1 MTNKKEQSTGATDAR
16 RKTLLL
22 LDGNAIVH
30 RAYHAIPPLTTDDGV
45 QTNAV
50 FGFTSTLLTV
60 LEKFQPDYIIA
71 TFDLPGKNFRHEM
84 FEDYK
89 ATRKETPEDLIPQ
102 FDLVK
107 DIVRSLGIM
116 IVEKEG
122 YEADDVVGTIA
133 KQMGGNGIETII
145 VTGDKDTLQLVD
157 DDTRVFTMSRG
168 IHDMVLYDREMVKEK
183 MGVTV
188 EQIPDYK
195 GLRGDSSDNI
205 PGVNGVGEKTAI
217 ALLNEYGDLD
227 NIYAHLNDIK
237 PAWKKKLETDREK
250 AFLSK
255 ELGTIK
261 TDVPIKSIDYNLAQ
275 TSDMTFDTARKMFKK
290 LGFTSLLKRIPE
302 GEENEGDEIKI
313 IIVKNS
319 DVKKIL
325 KDCEDKKVSISVDC
339 SNKQLYGLALVKDGK
354 LYYIEITD
362 KTKNEVVNFLQDK
375 KYQKIIFDIKSVMH
389 DLAKCN
395 INLVGGVQDVLLQA
409 YVVQQNKKLKFE
421 ALVFDVFGVMFDKK
435 DTGAQMAL
443 GLRDNEGEKQSVC
456 EEAFYTDKLA
466 SHFDEKIAETL
477 KTQKEK
483 ANIKTVLE
491 TIEMPL
497 IEILFNMEQ
506 WGIKLN
512 KEKFGEI
519 AQYIDNKLDELSQ
532 EIYEYAGETFN
543 INSTKQLRVILF
555 EKLKIDTSDIKK
567 TKTGFS
573 TASSELEKMR
583 GSNPIIEKIE
593 QYRELF
599 KLKTTYIDVLPT
611 LTDSNSKI
619 HTTFNQ
625 AVTSTGRLSSSDPN
639 LQNIPIRT
647 EEGRKMR
654 DGFVANV
661 GYKLI
666 SVDYSQI
673 DLRCVAHVSGDKMMI
688 EAFNNGAD
696 IHTTT
701 AATVM
706 GKNPEDITK
715 DERASAK
722 ELNFGLIYGMGQYG
736 FARAAG
742 ISNKEAKEFIKTYF
756 EKFAGVKEYIENTKK
771 EAAENGY
778 VETLFGRRRYV
789 PNITS
794 KNFMLKSAAER
805 AAINMPIQG
814 LAADIMKLSMIAAD
828 RYIKKTY
835 NDDDEVY
842 AILQVHD
849 EIIFE
854 AKEKIVTDFT
864 KNIVR
869 VMEGVCKLKVPL
881 VVDTEIGDNW
891 GLL

>member
-1 MTNKKEQSTGATDAR
+1 MTDK

-22 LDGNAIVH
+22 LDGNAIIH

-84 FEDYK
+84 FSDYK
-89 ATRKETPEDLIPQ
+89 ATRKETPEDLVPQ

-107 DIVRSLGIM
+107 DVVRSLGIV
-116 IVEKEG
+116 IVEQEG
-122 YEADDVVGTIA
+122 VEADDVIGTIA
-133 KQMGGNGIETII
+133 LQATKDDVETII

-157 DDTRVFTMSRG
+157 THAKVFTMSRG
-168 IHDMVLYDREMVKEK
+168 IHDMVLYDRELVKEK

-205 PGVNGVGEKTAI
+205 PGVKGVGEKTAV
-217 ALLNEYGDLD
+217 ALLGEYGDLD
-227 NIYAHLNDIK
+227 SIYVHLDDIK
-237 PAWKKKLETDREK
+237 PAWKKKLEQDKEK

-255 ELGTIK
+255 ELGIIK
-261 TDVPIKSIDYNLAQ
+261 TDVEIEPVNYDFAQ
-275 TSDMTFDTARKMFKK
+275 TSDITFDVARKMFMK

-302 GEENEGDEIKI
+302 GEENSGDEIKI
-313 IIVKNS
+313 TTIKNE
-319 DVKKIL
+319 DVKKVL
-325 KDCEDKKVSISVDC
+325 EGYKDKKVAVSVDC
-339 SNKQLYGLALVKDGK
+339 TDTRFHGLAIVSDEK
-354 LYYIEITD
+354 LSYIEVMD
-362 KTKNEVVNFLQDK
+362 EVRKDCINFLQDG
-375 KYQKIIFDIKSVMH
+375 KYQKIIFDIKDVKH
-389 DLAKCN
+389 RLAKCDIELN
-395 INLVGGVQDVLLQA
+395 GSIQDVLLQA
-409 YVVQQNKKLKFE
+409 YIAQQNKKLKFKD
-421 ALVFDVFGVMFDKK
+421 LVFDVFGIMFDES
-435 DTGAQMAL
+435 DSGSQMAL
-443 GLRDNEGEKQSVC
+443 GLRDSEGEKQSVC
-456 EEAFYTDKLA
+456 ENAYYVDKLVK
-466 SHFDEKIAETL
+466 HFDGKIIDTI
-477 KTQKEK
+477 KTQKK
-483 ANIKTVLE
+483 DANIQTVLD

-497 IEILFNMEQ
+497 IQILFDMEQ
-506 WGIKLN
+506 WGIELDKD
-512 KEKFGEI
+512 KFSEI
-519 AQYIDNKLDELSQ
+519 AGYIDGKIEKLSKS
-532 EIYEYAGETFN
+532 IYDYAGEEFN

-555 EKLKIDTSDIKK
+555 EKLEIDTKDIKK

-583 GSNPIIEKIE
+583 EGNPIIEKIE

-611 LTDSNSKI
+611 LRDKNSRI
-619 HTTFNQ
+619 HTTYNQ

-654 DGFVANV
+654 DGFVAKK
-661 GYKLI
+661 GYKFV
-666 SVDYSQI
+666 SADYSQI
-673 DLRCVAHVSGDKMMI
+673 DLRCVAHVSKDEKMI
-688 EAFNNGAD
+688 EAFNAGAD

-701 AATVM
+701 AATVI

-715 DERASAK
+715 TERASAK

-742 ISNKEAKEFIKTYF
+742 ISNNEAKKFIKTYF
-756 EKFAGVKEYIENTKK
+756 DKFSGVKDYIENTKIQAK
-771 EAAENGY
+771 EDGY

-789 PNITS
+789 PNMNA
-794 KNFMLKSAAER
+794 KNFMLKSGAER

-814 LAADIMKLSMIAAD
+814 LAADIMKLAMIAAD
-828 RYIKKTY
+828 KYIKKNHD
-835 NDDDEVY
+835 NDDVY

-854 AKEKIVTDFT
+854 VKNELVEDFN
-864 KNIVR
+864 KNIIR
-869 VMEGVCKLKVPL
+869 VMENVCKLSVPL
-881 VVDTEIGDNW
+881 VVDTEIGENW
-891 GLL
+891 GEL

>member
-1 MTNKKEQSTGATDAR
+1 MTNK

-71 TFDLPGKNFRHEM
+71 TFDLPGKNFRHDM
-84 FEDYK
+84 YEDYK

-107 DIVRSLGIM
+107 DVVRSLGIV

-122 YEADDVVGTIA
+122 YEADDVIGTIA
-133 KQMGGNGIETII
+133 VQATKDNIETII

-157 DDTRVFTMSRG
+157 THAKVFTMSRG
-168 IHDMVLYDREMVKEK
+168 IHDMVLYDRELVKEK

-205 PGVNGVGEKTAI
+205 PGVKGVGEKTAI
-217 ALLNEYGDLD
+217 ALLAEYGDLD
-227 NIYAHLNDIK
+227 SVYAHLDDIK
-237 PAWKKKLETDREK
+237 PAWKNKLEADKEK

-255 ELGTIK
+255 ELGIIK
-261 TDVPIKSIDYNLAQ
+261 TDVPIEPVNYDFAQ
-275 TSDMTFDTARKMFKK
+275 TSDMTFDTAKKMFMK
-290 LGFTSLLKRIPE
+290 LGFTSLLKRIPD
-302 GEENEGDEIKI
+302 GESDENDEIKI
-313 IIVKNS
+313 TIVKNS
-319 DVKKIL
+319 DAKKVL
-325 KDCEDKKVSISVDC
+325 KNCKDKKVVISVDVTET
-339 SNKQLYGLALVKDGK
+339 QLHGLAIVQDKK
-354 LYYIEITD
+354 LLYIEITD
-362 KTKNEVVNFLQDK
+362 KTKDECIDFLQDDE
-375 KYQKIIFDIKSVMH
+375 YQKIIFDIKNMMH
-389 DLAKCN
+389 KLQKCN
-395 INLVGGVQDVLLQA
+395 IKLGGAVQDVLLQA
-409 YVVQQNKKLKFE
+409 YIVQQNKKLKFE
-421 ALVFDVFGVMFDKK
+421 DLVFDVFGIMLDKK

-456 EEAFYTDKLA
+456 ENAYYTDKL
-466 SHFDEKIAETL
+466 SVHFDEKII
-477 KTQKEK
+477 KTIKKQKPD
-483 ANIKTVLE
+483 ANIQTVLD

-497 IEILFNMEQ
+497 IQILFDMEI
-506 WGIKLN
+506 WGIELDK
-512 KEKFGEI
+512 KKFSEI
-519 AQYIDNKLDELSQ
+519 AKYIDDKLEKLSKN
-532 EIYEYAGETFN
+532 IYEYAGEEFN

-555 EKLKIDTSDIKK
+555 EKMKIDTSNIKK

-583 GSNPIIEKIE
+583 EGNPIIVSIE

-611 LTDSNSKI
+611 LTDAHSRI
-619 HTTFNQ
+619 HTTYNQ

-654 DGFVANV
+654 DGFVAKK
-661 GYKLI
+661 GFQFI
-666 SVDYSQI
+666 SADYSQI
-673 DLRCVAHVSGDKMMI
+673 DLRCVAHVSKDKKMI
-688 EAFNNGAD
+688 EAFNEGAD

-706 GKNPEDITK
+706 DKNPKDITK
-715 DERASAK
+715 TERASAK

-756 EKFAGVKEYIENTKK
+756 ERFSGVKNYIENTKK
-771 EAAENGY
+771 QAAKDGY

-789 PNITS
+789 PNMNA
-794 KNFMLKSAAER
+794 KNFMLKSGAER

-814 LAADIMKLSMIAAD
+814 LAADIMKLAMIASD
-828 RYIKKTY
+828 RYIKKNHDTS
-835 NDDDEVY
+835 EVY

-854 AKEKIVTDFT
+854 VKKELVADFN
-864 KNIVR
+864 KNIIR
-869 VMEGVCKLKVPL
+869 VMQNVCKLSVPL
-881 VVDTEIGDNW
+881 VVDTETGNNW
-891 GLL
+891 GKL

>member
-1 MTNKKEQSTGATDAR
+1 MTKNN
-16 RKTLLL
+16 KTLLL
-22 LDGNAIVH
+22 LDGNAIIH

-60 LEKFQPDYIIA
+60 LEKFQPDYIIT
-71 TFDLPGKNFRHEM
+71 TFDLPGKNFRHDM

-89 ATRKETPEDLIPQ
+89 ATRKETPEDLISQ

-107 DIVRSLGIM
+107 DVVRSMGIV

-122 YEADDVVGTIA
+122 VEADDVVGTIS
-133 KQMGGNGIETII
+133 KQASSDGVETII

-157 DDTRVFTMSRG
+157 EYARVFTMSRG

-205 PGVNGVGEKTAI
+205 PGVKGVGEKTAI
-217 ALLNEYGDLD
+217 ALLTQYGDLD
-227 NIYAHLNDIK
+227 NIYAHLDDIK
-237 PAWKKKLETDREK
+237 PAWKNKLEADKEK

-255 ELGTIK
+255 KLGIIK
-261 TDVPIKSIDYNLAQ
+261 TDVPIEPINYDFTQ
-275 TSDMTFDTARKMFKK
+275 TSDMTFDTARKMFMK

-302 GEENEGDEIKI
+302 GEENDGDEIKI
-313 IIVKNS
+313 ITPKVLG
-319 DVKKIL
+319 VKKVL
-325 KDCEDKKVSISVDC
+325 NNCKDKKVVVSVDC
-339 SNKQLYGLALVKDGK
+339 TDKQFHGLALMCESK
-354 LYYIEITD
+354 LYYVEITD
-362 KTKNEVVNFLQDK
+362 KIKSVVVDFLQDK
-375 KYQKIIFDIKSVMH
+375 KYQKIIFDIKNTMH
-389 DLAKCN
+389 DLKKCN
-395 INLVGGVQDVLLQA
+395 IDLAGGVQDVLLQS

-421 ALVFDVFGVMFDKK
+421 TLVFDVFGVMLDKK

-456 EEAFYTDKLA
+456 EKAFYTDKLA
-466 SHFDEKIAETL
+466 NHFDEKIT
-477 KTQKEK
+477 KTIKSQKED
-483 ANIKTVLE
+483 ANIQTILE

-497 IEILFNMEQ
+497 IEILFDMEQ
-506 WGIKLN
+506 WGIKLD
-512 KEKFGEI
+512 KEKFSEI
-519 AQYIDNKLDELSQ
+519 ADYIDNKIDRLSQ
-532 EIYEYAGETFN
+532 KIYEYAGETFN

-583 GSNPIIEKIE
+583 GCNPIIENIE

-611 LTDSNSKI
+611 LTDGESRI

-654 DGFVANV
+654 DGFVASV

-673 DLRCVAHVSGDKMMI
+673 DLRCVAHVSGDKVMI

-706 GKNPEDITK
+706 GKDPENITK
-715 DERASAK
+715 TERASAK

-771 EAAENGY
+771 QAEIDGY

-789 PNITS
+789 PNITA
-794 KNFMLKSAAER
+794 KNFMLKSGAER

-835 NDDDEVY
+835 NDDEVY

-854 AKEKIVTDFT
+854 AKEEIVTDFT
-864 KNIVR
+864 KNIMR
-869 VMEGVCKLKVPL
+869 VMENVCKLRVPL

-891 GLL
+891 GML